1 MKKKQI
7 IGIVLIVGGVTA
19 LSYLYN
25 SYYKAYKTIKAYK
38 TEPEYHPLINRIL
51 NKKIIFFCNLW

>member
-7 IGIVLIVGGVTA
+7 IGMILIVGGVGA

-25 SYYKAYKTIKAYK
+25 AYYKAYKEIKEEKAK
-38 TEPEYHPLINRIL
+38 ETTTKFKLAEA
-51 NKKIIFFCNLW
+51 

>member
-7 IGIVLIVGGVTA
+7 IGVVIISVGVGV

-25 SYYKAYKTIKAYK
+25 SYYKAYKQIKEEKEKETITTTK
-38 TEPEYHPLINRIL
+38 
-51 NKKIIFFCNLW
+51 

>member
-1 MKKKQI
+1 MNKKNI

-25 SYYKAYKTIKAYK
+25 AYYKAYKEVKEEKAK
-38 TEPEYHPLINRIL
+38 SKLTT
-51 NKKIIFFCNLW
+51 K

>member
-1 MKKKQI
+1 MNKKQI

-25 SYYKAYKTIKAYK
+25 GYYKAYKQIKEEKAQETK
-38 TEPEYHPLINRIL
+38 TTT
-51 NKKIIFFCNLW
+51 K

>member
-25 SYYKAYKTIKAYK
+25 AYYIAYKEIKDEKAQETK
-38 TEPEYHPLINRIL
+38 TTT
-51 NKKIIFFCNLW
+51 K

>member
-25 SYYKAYKTIKAYK
+25 GYYKAYKEIKDEKEKETK
-38 TEPEYHPLINRIL
+38 TTT
-51 NKKIIFFCNLW
+51 K